1 MDKYKSKYL
10 NTALCMDEALLIL
23 LENKEYEYITVK
35 EICQKAGVN
44 RSTFYLHYETIDD
57 LLKETIEMVNE
68 RFYNSFGPV
77 KDSFKGNWKVSS
89 KKEELVLIT
98 PKYLSPYLNFIKD
111 NKKLFKLM
119 YSRPILFNC
128 EKVFRKMCDDIFDP
142 ILTIFS
148 VEDDEKEYT
157 MQYYIKGILA
167 VIMEWV
173 NKGCQDDFEK
183 ITNIIIK
190 CTLTKTKK

>member
-1 MDKYKSKYL
+1 
-10 NTALCMDEALLIL
+10 
-23 LENKEYEYITVK
+23 
-35 EICQKAGVN
+35 
-44 RSTFYLHYETIDD
+44 
-57 LLKETIEMVNE
+57 
-68 RFYNSFGPV
+68 
-77 KDSFKGNWKVSS
+77 
-89 KKEELVLIT
+89 
-98 PKYLSPYLNFIKD
+98 
-111 NKKLFKLM
+111 M

-167 VIMEWV
+167 FIMEWV
-173 NKGCQDDFEK
+173 NKGCQDDIEK

>member
-1 MDKYKSKYL
+1 
-10 NTALCMDEALLIL
+10 MDEALLIL

-35 EICQKAGVN
+35 EICQKAWVN

-128 EKVFRKMCDDIFDP
+128 EKVFRKMYDDIFDP

-167 VIMEWV
+167 FIMEWV
-173 NKGCQDDFEK
+173 NKGCQDDIEK

>member
-119 YSRPILFNC
+119 YS
-128 EKVFRKMCDDIFDP
+128 D
-142 ILTIFS
+142 
-148 VEDDEKEYT
+148 
-157 MQYYIKGILA
+157 QYYLIVKKYLEKCVTTYLILYLLY
-167 VIMEWV
+167 
-173 NKGCQDDFEK
+173 F
-183 ITNIIIK
+183 
-190 CTLTKTKK
+190 L

>member
-1 MDKYKSKYL
+1 
-10 NTALCMDEALLIL
+10 
-23 LENKEYEYITVK
+23 
-35 EICQKAGVN
+35 
-44 RSTFYLHYETIDD
+44 
-57 LLKETIEMVNE
+57 MVNE

-128 EKVFRKMCDDIFDP
+128 EKVFRKMYDDIFNP
-142 ILTIFS
+142 TIFS

-157 MQYYIKGILA
+157 MQILYQGYSSIHYG
-167 VIMEWV
+167 VG
-173 NKGCQDDFEK
+173 K
-183 ITNIIIK
+183 
-190 CTLTKTKK
+190 